1 MKIRIMDLMD
11 YYDGPIHVPTAVSTK
26 DSSPSSPQQLN
37 RKKHRKALLL
47 AAALLLLAAAGI
59 FALFFSLQQ
68 SARGRT
74 AFEETPV
81 QSPFGMEDFP
91 DSTLESPS
99 LILDPSSVEDTYS
112 KESYSRVFDTTIEYS
127 DYGSCYGNLIYLD
140 EVYYTMTDEGPEPV
154 ELQTLNTTVKLY
166 GTWGISIDYAFIDG
180 ELVFRN
186 NTSTTAY
193 TMIDGEQVTWTEY
206 EERYGEPA
214 DLTDGTWITPKVAVA
229 TPVAGSADTVQL
241 TISRTDQ
248 AKVDNC
254 HYPFFY
260 NIVTG
265 EVSDP
270 LANVPDLFDYGTVTS
285 VSFNDSQ
292 TRAIIHVLTVGETFD
307 GSSYVSGSEMYVCDL
322 ITGEMVNIDSLF
334 SPFYS
339 EADPEGFGAKSG
351 TSGYYWASDDTLI
364 GWVYVSTASE
374 NTDTGSAITA
384 LSDSIPWLFSYN
396 FSTGR
401 LNYCLEDIA
410 EVLSIYDGN
419 QPYISYFADEEG
431 YPFQVIDSI
440 GSKVYRLDASFGS
453 LTALYWD
460 SMDPYTILYSDD
472 EVLYFVDASRASWIN
487 LGDYLVLPADPIETV
502 WMVTEDWFCLSTGKQ
517 VYCYHVPEDVE
528 WTPLE
533 QYAP

>member
-11 YYDGPIHVPTAVSTK
+11 YYDGPIHVPTAVSTRG
-26 DSSPSSPQQLN
+26 SSPSSPQHLN
-37 RKKHRKALLL
+37 GKKHRKTLLF

-81 QSPFGMEDFP
+81 QSSFGMEDFP

-99 LILDPSSVEDTYS
+99 LILEPSSVEDTYS

-127 DYGSCYGNLIYLD
+127 NYGSCYGNLIYLD

-154 ELQTLNTTVKLY
+154 ELQTLNTTVELY
-166 GTWGISIDYAFIDG
+166 GTWEVSIDYTIIDG
-180 ELVFRN
+180 ELVFHN

-214 DLTDGTWITPKVAVA
+214 DLTDGTWITPKVTVA

-292 TRAIIHVLTVGETFD
+292 TRAIVHVLTVGETFD

-322 ITGEMVNIDSLF
+322 VTGEMVNIDSLF

-339 EADPEGFGAKSG
+339 EADPEGYGVRSPNTGYWGADDSLLC
-351 TSGYYWASDDTLI
+351 WASESVLTEDDPET
-364 GWVYVSTASE
+364 TA
-374 NTDTGSAITA
+374 NTEWIS
-384 LSDSIPWLFSYN
+384 WLFSYD
-396 FSTGR
+396 FSTGQ
-401 LNYCLEDIA
+401 LNYSLEGIDSD
-410 EVLSIYDGN
+410 SILHDGN
-419 QPYISYFADEEG
+419 QTYIQYFVYNG
-431 YPFQVIDSI
+431 NYPFQIIDSAN
-440 GSKVYRLDASFGS
+440 GKVYRLNASFTSISG
-453 LTALYWD
+453 ARGD
-460 SMDPYTILYSDD
+460 SHDACSILCGDNGII
-472 EVLYFVDASRASWIN
+472 YFVDAARASWIN

-502 WMVTEDWFCLSTGKQ
+502 WMVTEDWFCLSTGKH